1 MTGYEQGL
9 DDVTVTYT
17 VGGVEYSVT
26 ITVKVTAE
34 LRVKPQTLPI
44 YVLPGADVRVPLSLC
59 DENWQELTAER
70 QEAVEIVTE
79 KSVCNPP
86 WMLNWA
92 KLQKDET
99 GGYYLQL
106 KAAEYDEERVQE
118 GAQAMPV
125 NVAYYYGKAA
135 GEGENRTLSVE
146 NSTLTVEMLAPPEPE
161 LDEKTGEVRLTF
173 PEIPLEQD
181 GEGPSIVTTVAKVEV
196 VTVKE
201 PEPDAAGPVEPP
213 ETTEPVETA
222 EPAPEA
228 VGENNVVT
236 LKNYAPG
243 AEVTLTLTLEL
254 RRSDG
259 EADAPP
265 VVQAVPVTVT
275 IPKAEPE
282 ETKPDHPD
290 AETQRDRGADPEGGQ
305 AEVREDAVQA
315 AQEPEPAL
323 PAKESMDP
331 VPEEPGRDGKEGD
344 GA

>member
-1 MTGYEQGL
+1 M
-9 DDVTVTYT
+9 
-17 VGGVEYSVT
+17 
-26 ITVKVTAE
+26 
-34 LRVKPQTLPI
+34 
-44 YVLPGADVRVPLSLC
+44 
-59 DENWQELTAER
+59 
-70 QEAVEIVTE
+70 
-79 KSVCNPP
+79 
-86 WMLNWA
+86 
-92 KLQKDET
+92 
-99 GGYYLQL
+99 
-106 KAAEYDEERVQE
+106 
-118 GAQAMPV
+118 
-125 NVAYYYGKAA
+125 
-135 GEGENRTLSVE
+135 
-146 NSTLTVEMLAPPEPE
+146 
-161 LDEKTGEVRLTF
+161 
-173 PEIPLEQD
+173 
-181 GEGPSIVTTVAKVEV
+181 TTVAKVEV

-331 VPEEPGRDGKEGD
+331 VPADRKSVV
-344 GA
+344 

>member
-1 MTGYEQGL
+1 
-9 DDVTVTYT
+9 
-17 VGGVEYSVT
+17 
-26 ITVKVTAE
+26 
-34 LRVKPQTLPI
+34 
-44 YVLPGADVRVPLSLC
+44 
-59 DENWQELTAER
+59 
-70 QEAVEIVTE
+70 
-79 KSVCNPP
+79 
-86 WMLNWA
+86 MLNWA

-173 PEIPLEQD
+173 PAIPLEE
-181 GEGPSIVTTVAKVEV
+181 GEGPSIVTTVTEV
-196 VTVKE
+196 VVNGVK
-201 PEPDAAGPVEPP
+201 EPDAAGPVEPP

-305 AEVREDAVQA
+305 AEVREDAA
-315 AQEPEPAL
+315 KEPEPAL

-331 VPEEPGRDGKEGD
+331 VPEEPGRDGEEGD

>member
-1 MTGYEQGL
+1 
-9 DDVTVTYT
+9 
-17 VGGVEYSVT
+17 
-26 ITVKVTAE
+26 
-34 LRVKPQTLPI
+34 
-44 YVLPGADVRVPLSLC
+44 
-59 DENWQELTAER
+59 
-70 QEAVEIVTE
+70 
-79 KSVCNPP
+79 
-86 WMLNWA
+86 
-92 KLQKDET
+92 
-99 GGYYLQL
+99 
-106 KAAEYDEERVQE
+106 
-118 GAQAMPV
+118 MPV

-161 LDEKTGEVRLTF
+161 LDKETGEVRLTF
-173 PEIPLEQD
+173 PAIPLEQD
-181 GEGPSIVTTVAKVEV
+181 GEGPSIVTTVTEV
-196 VTVKE
+196 VVNGVK
-201 PEPDAAGPVEPP
+201 EPDAAGPVEPP

-222 EPAPEA
+222 EPAPEPEA

-243 AEVTLTLTLEL
+243 AEVTLELTLEL

-290 AETQRDRGADPEGGQ
+290 AETQKDRGAAPEGGQ
-305 AEVREDAVQA
+305 AEVREDAA
-315 AQEPEPAL
+315 KEPEPAL

-331 VPEEPGRDGKEGD
+331 VPEEPGRDGEEGD